1 MSLINYTYAAKK
13 GKQAF
18 VCFQL
23 YKLISVYWCYQTL
36 DINENVIMALDLTN
50 KQPSCFSYALALIDV
65 FEDVI
70 REVCSVEQP
79 V

>member
-1 MSLINYTYAAKK
+1 
-13 GKQAF
+13 
-18 VCFQL
+18 
-23 YKLISVYWCYQTL
+23 
-36 DINENVIMALDLTN
+36 MAVDLTN
-50 KQPSCFSYALALIDV
+50 KRPSCFSYVLALIDV

>member
-1 MSLINYTYAAKK
+1 
-13 GKQAF
+13 
-18 VCFQL
+18 
-23 YKLISVYWCYQTL
+23 
-36 DINENVIMALDLTN
+36 MALDLTN